1 MDGEFCWGTDTD
13 DDDGG
18 GGGGGG
24 GGGKL
29 EDAAKVQ
36 KSEMLRALPDMLSK
50 DERIIA
56 AVEKGPQGPLW
67 AALDVMA
74 DHNAF
79 KQARE
84 KEEPTLQDRATRC
97 EVLRTL
103 VNIRQSLKSSH
114 EQTKA
119 YLCYYDYSPNLFALR
134 CPIGT
139 EGATVSLPTL
149 QLLFRRLLRPTGDCC
164 RPAASAAQLRVLHC
178 SSHCLCLLQ

>member
-139 EGATVSLPTL
+139 EGCYCVATDAPVVVSSA
-149 QLLFRRLLRPTGDCC
+149 F
-164 RPAASAAQLRVLHC
+164 AANR
-178 SSHCLCLLQ
+178 